1 MKKPK
6 KKTIFVILNKKFSTF
21 KEFKTFAWYNM
32 KPGEVTK
39 GFEIFEDT
47 IIKEYNLNRK
57 ERRLIIEK
65 YLTYVKSRSERER
78 QAEVKQ
84 VTGCFTGAYAVNPF
98 NKKEIPIYIA
108 EYVLAGYGT
117 AL

>member
-32 KPGEVTK
+32 KPGENTK

-65 YLTYVKSRSERER
+65 IYDMRE
-78 QAEVKQ
+78 EHLKQ
-84 VTGCFTGAYAVNPF
+84 LEKLQLKLF
-98 NKKEIPIYIA
+98 
-108 EYVLAGYGT
+108 
-117 AL
+117 

>member
-6 KKTIFVILNKKFSTF
+6 RKTTFVILNKEFSTF
-21 KEFKTFAWYNM
+21 KTFKTFAWYNM

-47 IIKEYNLNRK
+47 VIKEYNLNRK

-65 YLTYVKSRSERER
+65 
-78 QAEVKQ
+78 
-84 VTGCFTGAYAVNPF
+84 
-98 NKKEIPIYIA
+98 IYDMW
-108 EYVLAGYGT
+108 EEHLQQ
-117 AL
+117 LENLQLKLF